1 MITPAVKAG
10 FAAVTLAG
18 ALTVAVLPGASA
30 AASGACPNTM
40 IFEVGGHLDPDAHV
54 YDASNA
60 TLPAGVA
67 FTQVHYSAQIAPYP
81 GDTISLDDSVAEGV
95 TNLDQGAR
103 SFTADCAGSHITIAG
118 YSEGALVAGNELGD
132 LSQNN
137 AIPADRLN
145 GVLYADGRREGVS
158 GGAGGIETN
167 LPTIIPGLTMQGPRG
182 FGNLAVQE
190 ICNQNDGIC
199 NSENPFTNLLAF
211 ANGVD
216 GYFSGAHGQYD
227 FNPIAHSGSGNSVT
241 PQSPL
246 IPYGPPL
253 PVAIPTPY
261 QLFNGDLDKAR
272 SEVAQIRDQVANAV
286 SPQIR
291 QELDEFP
298 WLSAS

>member
-1 MITPAVKAG
+1 MIRPAVTAWVATVALG
-10 FAAVTLAG
+10 A
-18 ALTVAVLPGASA
+18 ALTA
-30 AASGACPNTM
+30 AIGPAATAATAAGCPSTM

-54 YDASNA
+54 YDQSNA
-60 TLPAGVA
+60 ALPPGVA
-67 FTQVHYSAQIAPYP
+67 FTQVHYPAQIAPYP

-95 TNLDQGAR
+95 ANLDHDAQV
-103 SFTADCAGSHITIAG
+103 FTATCADSHLTIAG

-132 LSQNN
+132 LAQDTT
-137 AIPADRLN
+137 IPADRLN
-145 GVLYADGRREGVS
+145 GVLYSDGRREGVD

-182 FGNLAVQE
+182 FGDLAVQE
-190 ICNQNDGIC
+190 LCNQNDGIC

-241 PQSPL
+241 PQPPL

-253 PVAIPTPY
+253 PVAVPTPY
-261 QLFNGDLDKAR
+261 QLFNGNLDGARNAVAQLRGQVADAVGPRIAAELDK
-272 SEVAQIRDQVANAV
+272 
-286 SPQIR
+286 
-291 QELDEFP
+291 FP
-298 WLSAS
+298 WLSA

>member
-1 MITPAVKAG
+1 MITQAVKAG
-10 FAAVTLAG
+10 LASVILTG
-18 ALTVAVLPGASA
+18 ALTVAVLPGTPA
-30 AASGACPNTM
+30 AASGDCPSTM

-54 YDASNA
+54 YDQSNA
-60 TLPAGVA
+60 ALPPGVA

-81 GDTISLDDSVAEGV
+81 GDTISLDDSVAEGIA
-95 TNLDQGAR
+95 NLDRDATA
-103 SFTADCAGSHITIAG
+103 FAADCAGSHLTIAG

-132 LSQNN
+132 LARTN
-137 AIPADRLN
+137 AIAVDRIN
-145 GVLYADGRREGVS
+145 GVLYADGRREGVG

-182 FGNLAVQE
+182 FGDLAVQE

-199 NSENPFTNLLAF
+199 DSENPFTNLLAF

-241 PQSPL
+241 PQPPL

-272 SEVAQIRDQVANAV
+272 TAVAQIRDQVANAV
-286 SPQIR
+286 SPQVR
-291 QELDEFP
+291 AELDEFP
-298 WLSAS
+298 WLSA